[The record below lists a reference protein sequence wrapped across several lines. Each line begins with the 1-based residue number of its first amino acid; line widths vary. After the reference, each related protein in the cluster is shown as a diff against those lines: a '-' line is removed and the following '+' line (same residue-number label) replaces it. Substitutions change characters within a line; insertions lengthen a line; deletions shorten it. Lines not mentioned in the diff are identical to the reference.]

1 MLNRLPYLLSILAFV
16 GGTFIAILF
25 GANESIFKDRIAD
38 GLSKNVSIL
47 KIADSVEK
55 SAKISS
61 EKEKNWRYYQRYHFH
76 SMSIGTVSLS
86 LLLFL
91 AFVDAPRRL
100 LLISSYFISVGG
112 FLYPFVWL
120 FAGIFGPEIGREVAK
135 EQFAIFGYMGGVHF
149 VGILFAL
156 FLAIIY
162 PWKGP
167 LKFSKEN

>member
-1 MLNRLPYLLSILAFV
+1 MLNRFPYLLSILAFV

-25 GANESIFKDRIAD
+25 GANESLFKDRISE
-38 GLSKNVSIL
+38 GLSKNESIQ
-47 KIADSVEK
+47 KIVDPVEK
-55 SAKISS
+55 LAKLKS
-61 EKEKNWRYYQRYHFH
+61 EQEKNWRYYQRYHFH
-76 SMSIGTVSLS
+76 SIAIGTVSLT

-91 AFVDAPRRL
+91 AFVDAPRKQV
-100 LLISSYFISVGG
+100 LISSYMISVGG

-120 FAGIFGPEIGREVAK
+120 FAGLFGPEIGRDVAK

-156 FLAIIY
+156 FLALVH